1 MEPQAHHGAL
11 CGVPSLREPRLPAQC
26 LGSGHMSQGSS
37 KMGKSRRLYNSSA
50 WRSRGSWK
58 FLAILTVSMPQTLT
72 SPDCRLWSQEA
83 PLERVGTKAGV
94 LEAPLATQ
102 GLKQGLRPFLPAG
115 NGASGIC
122 SLFQRSLRPP
132 TSPAVA
138 IRGLPLCTPI
148 HPLPGSPS
156 PGKLGGSS
164 PMPPLS
170 SARLNLVTNY
180 PWALLFLFC
189 FINL

>member
-1 MEPQAHHGAL
+1 MELQAHHLAL

-115 NGASGIC
+115 NGASG
-122 SLFQRSLRPP
+122 SAL
-132 TSPAVA
+132 
-138 IRGLPLCTPI
+138 
-148 HPLPGSPS
+148 
-156 PGKLGGSS
+156 
-164 PMPPLS
+164 LS
-170 SARLNLVTNY
+170 SAASGPPPHQQLPLEGSRCVPQSIHYLAPHLPENWVGRARCLPSPQQDLT
-180 PWALLFLFC
+180 WLLITHGLYYFSFVL
-189 FINL
+189 